1 MHTHS
6 RGSPR
11 CPGVRHAENI
21 LQPQL
26 LLLFLLL
33 LLLPTGSRQCTKA
46 DILSTSRTPPPAL
59 SSPSPS
65 AASTSAAFTSPSATS
80 TPNSTASSHTAS
92 PSPSRPRRTTTL
104 VPLAHECTTISLRRN
119 ALTPREV
126 EVLAGLVRDSSSLV
140 ELDLWAAR
148 IGDDGARLLALALA
162 KNRHG
167 TVRTLNLWDN
177 NIRGDGMMA
186 LAAALSSGG
195 ARSVRR
201 FNIGGN
207 LIGEDGARALA
218 WALEQQAMGHGG
230 HGAEGRAQEGGTV

>member
-1 MHTHS
+1 M
-6 RGSPR
+6 
-11 CPGVRHAENI
+11 
-21 LQPQL
+21 
-26 LLLFLLL
+26 
-33 LLLPTGSRQCTKA
+33 
-46 DILSTSRTPPPAL
+46 
-59 SSPSPS
+59 
-65 AASTSAAFTSPSATS
+65 
-80 TPNSTASSHTAS
+80 
-92 PSPSRPRRTTTL
+92 
-104 VPLAHECTTISLRRN
+104 
-119 ALTPREV
+119 